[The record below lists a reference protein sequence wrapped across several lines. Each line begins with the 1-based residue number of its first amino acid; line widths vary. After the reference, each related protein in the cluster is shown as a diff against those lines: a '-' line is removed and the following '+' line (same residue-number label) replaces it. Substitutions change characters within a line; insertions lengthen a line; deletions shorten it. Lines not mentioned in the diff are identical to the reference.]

1 MLRPRFDIAPLLS
14 SMGHRDKPLFFRK
27 KQIIFSQG
35 DRSEAIFYVE
45 KGAVK
50 LTVLAANGKEAFVGL
65 LDGGDFFGESCIS
78 FGQPVRFHTATAVTD
93 MQVVKIAR
101 APMIGTLR
109 TKPEFAYGFILY
121 LLERNDRLEQEL
133 ASTRLNSTEERVVQ
147 ALSFVE
153 RLGRNGRVV
162 PSLTQQDLANI
173 VGITR
178 QRVNVVLQRLRK
190 SASGRPADPTRKNSL
205 V

>member
-1 MLRPRFDIAPLLS
+1 MTMLRPKFDIASLLS
-14 SMGHRDKPLFFRK
+14 SMGYRDKSLFFRK

-50 LTVLAANGKEAFVGL
+50 LTVVAANGKEAFVGL
-65 LDGGDFFGESCIS
+65 LDGGDFFGESCLS
-78 FGQPVRFHTATAVTD
+78 FGQPVRFYTATAVTD
-93 MQVVKIAR
+93 IQVVKIAR

-109 TKPEFAYGFILY
+109 TKPEFAYGLILY
-121 LLERNDRLEQEL
+121 LLERNAQLQQEL

-147 ALSFVE
+147 VLSFVE
-153 RLGRNGRVV
+153 RLGRRGRVV

-190 SASGRPADPTRKNSL
+190 SASARPADPRRKN
-205 V
+205 

>member
-78 FGQPVRFHTATAVTD
+78 FGQPVRVHTATAVTD

-121 LLERNDRLEQEL
+121 LLERNDRLLQEL

-190 SASGRPADPTRKNSL
+190 SASGRPADPRRKN
-205 V
+205 

>member
-14 SMGHRDKPLFFRK
+14 SVGHRDKPLFFRK

-50 LTVLAANGKEAFVGL
+50 LTVVAANGKEAFVGL
-65 LDGGDFFGESCIS
+65 LDGGNFFGESCLS

-101 APMIGTLR
+101 VPMIATLR
-109 TKPEFAYGFILY
+109 TKPEFAYDFILY
-121 LLERNDRLEQEL
+121 LLERNAQLLQEL
-133 ASTRLNSTEERVVQ
+133 VSTRLNSTEERVVQ
-147 ALSFVE
+147 VLSFVE
-153 RLGRNGRVV
+153 RLGRSGRVV

-178 QRVNVVLQRLRK
+178 QRLNVVLQRLRK
-190 SASGRPADPTRKNSL
+190 SASGRPADPRRKN
-205 V
+205 

>member
-1 MLRPRFDIAPLLS
+1 MLRPKFDIASLLS
-14 SMGHRDKPLFFRK
+14 SMGYRDKPLFFRK

-50 LTVLAANGKEAFVGL
+50 LTVVAANGKEAFVGL
-65 LDGGDFFGESCIS
+65 LDGGDFFGESCLS

-93 MQVVKIAR
+93 MQVLKIAR
-101 APMIGTLR
+101 VPMIGTLR
-109 TKPEFAYGFILY
+109 TKPEFAYGLILY
-121 LLERNDRLEQEL
+121 LLERNAQLQREL

-147 ALSFVE
+147 VLSFVE
-153 RLGRNGRVV
+153 RLGGSGRVV

-190 SASGRPADPTRKNSL
+190 SASARPADPRRKN
-205 V
+205 

>member
-1 MLRPRFDIAPLLS
+1 M
-14 SMGHRDKPLFFRK
+14 
-27 KQIIFSQG
+27 
-35 DRSEAIFYVE
+35 V
-45 KGAVK
+45 
-50 LTVLAANGKEAFVGL
+50 AANGKEGFVGL
-65 LDGGDFFGESCIS
+65 LDGGDFFGESCLS

-101 APMIGTLR
+101 VRLIGALR
-109 TKPEFAYGFILY
+109 TKPELAYGLILY
-121 LLERNDRLEQEL
+121 LLERNAQVQQEL

-147 ALSFVE
+147 VLSSVG
-153 RLGRNGRVV
+153 RLGRSGRVV

-190 SASGRPADPTRKNSL
+190 SASARPADPRRKN
-205 V
+205 